1 MRPLSKL
8 SPGPLLKSGLGLLA
22 RYCTHQETT
31 SGIPEQ
37 IYLPFDQ
44 DWNDLW
50 RGHYFSQTRI
60 NAGGPKCGH
69 YSNYPLDDY

>member
-1 MRPLSKL
+1 MWPLAKL
-8 SPGPLLKSGLGLLA
+8 SPWPLLKSGLGLLA
-22 RYCTHQETT
+22 SIAPTI
-31 SGIPEQ
+31 SGRPEQ

-44 DWNDLW
+44 DWNDLG
-50 RGHYFSQTRI
+50 RGHYFSRPRI